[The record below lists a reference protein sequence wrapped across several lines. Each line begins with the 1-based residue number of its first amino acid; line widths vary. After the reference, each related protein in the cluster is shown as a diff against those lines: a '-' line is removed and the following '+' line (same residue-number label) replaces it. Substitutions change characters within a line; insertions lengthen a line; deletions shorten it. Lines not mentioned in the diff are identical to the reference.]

1 MNKITYDRFLD
12 KVHGCWYRK
21 CLGGTVGAA
30 VEGIKNIIDVGGDLP
45 KYSILTSRTTTLIC
59 SFCGLMSLSVR
70 VRR

>member
-30 VEGIKNIIDVGGDLP
+30 VEGIKNIIDVGGI
-45 KYSILTSRTTTLIC
+45 YRNIQS
-59 SFCGLMSLSVR
+59 
-70 VRR
+70 